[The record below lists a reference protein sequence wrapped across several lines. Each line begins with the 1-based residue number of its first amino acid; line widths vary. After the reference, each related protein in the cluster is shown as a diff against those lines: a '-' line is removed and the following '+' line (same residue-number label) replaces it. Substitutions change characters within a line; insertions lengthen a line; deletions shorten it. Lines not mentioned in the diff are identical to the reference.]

1 MENDSTVARLVS
13 CLLRFRSVVMD
24 YAFFRFGRNLA
35 ISPFGWV
42 DFRLIVCKG
51 GCHDI
56 IDRKQEDTE

>member
-1 MENDSTVARLVS
+1 
-13 CLLRFRSVVMD
+13 MD